1 MHALPYRTTPRV
13 FGSVG
18 LKVLVLVIFFLSYD
32 LLDSCMHLTVLLLI
46 VSLDHLD

>member
-18 LKVLVLVIFFLSYD
+18 LKVLVLVIFFCLTTYSILACT
-32 LLDSCMHLTVLLLI
+32 LLYYY
-46 VSLDHLD
+46 